1 MSPDLAQREA
11 AIAAI
16 ALLAIVVGLALGSQR
31 GDNSSRPRLP
41 EPVPAP
47 GGGWYHASAAATGRD
62 LTPGGT
68 TACGQRVM
76 GSTIGIAHP
85 VFPCGV
91 KLYVGYDDTE
101 VLTQVIGRGP
111 EAPNVQFGLTDALAR
126 ALGVDGRQTVRY
138 RYAR

>member
-1 MSPDLAQREA
+1 VSPDLAQREA
-11 AIAAI
+11 AIAAV
-16 ALLAIVVGLALGSQR
+16 ALLAIVLGLALGSQR
-31 GDNSSRPRLP
+31 GDNSSRQRLP
-41 EPVPAP
+41 ESIPAP
-47 GGGWYHASAAATGRD
+47 DGGWYHASAAATGRD

-91 KLYVGYDDTE
+91 KLYVGHDDTE

-126 ALGVDGRQTVRY
+126 TLGVDGRQTVRR

>member
-1 MSPDLAQREA
+1 VSPDLAQRQA
-11 AIAAI
+11 AIAAV
-16 ALLAIVVGLALGSQR
+16 ALLAIVLGLALGAQR
-31 GDNSSRPRLP
+31 GDGSSGQRLP
-41 EPVPAP
+41 ESIPAP
-47 GGGWYHASAAATGRD
+47 DGGWYHASAAATGRD
-62 LTPGGT
+62 LTPGAT

-91 KLYVGYDDTE
+91 KLYVGHDDTE

-126 ALGVDGRQTVRY
+126 ALGVDGRQTIRW

>member
-11 AIAAI
+11 AIAAV
-16 ALLAIVVGLALGSQR
+16 ALLAIVLGLALGSQR
-31 GDNSSRPRLP
+31 GDSSSGQRLP
-41 EPVPAP
+41 ESIPAP
-47 GGGWYHASAAATGRD
+47 DGGWYHASAEATGRD
-62 LTPGGT
+62 LTPGAT
-68 TACGQRVM
+68 TACGQRVT

-91 KLYVGYDDTE
+91 KLYVGHDDTE

-126 ALGVDGRQTVRY
+126 ALGVDGRQTVRW

>member
-1 MSPDLAQREA
+1 MNPDLAQRQA

-16 ALLAIVVGLALGSQR
+16 ALLAIVLGLALGSQR
-31 GDNSSRPRLP
+31 GDSSSGPRLP

-76 GSTIGIAHP
+76 GSTIGVAHP
-85 VFPCGV
+85 VLPCGV
-91 KLYVGYDDTE
+91 KLYVGHDDTE

-126 ALGVDGRQTVRY
+126 ALGVDGRRTVRY

>member
-11 AIAAI
+11 AIAAV

-31 GDNSSRPRLP
+31 GDNSSRQRLP
-41 EPVPAP
+41 ESIPAP
-47 GGGWYHASAAATGRD
+47 DGGWYQASAAATGRD

-91 KLYVGYDDTE
+91 KLYVGHDDTE

-126 ALGVDGRQTVRY
+126 ALGVDGRETVRW

>member
-1 MSPDLAQREA
+1 MNPDLAQRQA

-16 ALLAIVVGLALGSQR
+16 ALLAIVLGLALGSQR
-31 GDNSSRPRLP
+31 GESSSGPRLP

-76 GSTIGIAHP
+76 GSTIGVAHP
-85 VFPCGV
+85 VLPCGV
-91 KLYVGYDDTE
+91 KLYVGHDDTE

-126 ALGVDGRQTVRY
+126 ALGVDGRQTVRW

>member
-1 MSPDLAQREA
+1 VSPDLAQREA
-11 AIAAI
+11 AIAAV
-16 ALLAIVVGLALGSQR
+16 ALLAIVLGLALGSQR
-31 GDNSSRPRLP
+31 GDGSSRQPLP

-62 LTPGGT
+62 LTPGAT

-76 GSTIGIAHP
+76 GSTIGIANP
-85 VFPCGV
+85 VLPCGV
-91 KLYVGYDDTE
+91 KLYLRRGDTE

-126 ALGVDGRQTVRY
+126 ALGVDGRQTVRW

>member
-1 MSPDLAQREA
+1 MSPDLALREA
-11 AIAAI
+11 AIAAV
-16 ALLAIVVGLALGSQR
+16 ALLAIVLGLAVASQR
-31 GDNSSRPRLP
+31 GDGSSGPRLP

-47 GGGWYHASAAATGRD
+47 GGGWYHASAAPTGRD

-76 GSTIGIAHP
+76 GSTIGVAHP
-85 VFPCGV
+85 VLPCGV
-91 KLYVGYDDTE
+91 KLYVGHDDTE

-126 ALGVDGRQTVRY
+126 ALGVDGRRTVRY

>member
-1 MSPDLAQREA
+1 MNPDLAQRQA

-16 ALLAIVVGLALGSQR
+16 ALLAIVLGLALGSQR
-31 GDNSSRPRLP
+31 GDSSSGPRLP

-76 GSTIGIAHP
+76 GSTIGVAHP
-85 VFPCGV
+85 VLPCGV
-91 KLYVGYDDTE
+91 KLYVGHDDTE

-126 ALGVDGRQTVRY
+126 TLGVDGRRTVRY

>member
-1 MSPDLAQREA
+1 MSPDLAQRQA
-11 AIAAI
+11 AIAAV
-16 ALLAIVVGLALGSQR
+16 ALLAIVIGLALGSQR
-31 GDNSSRPRLP
+31 GDNSSRQPLP

-47 GGGWYHASAAATGRD
+47 GGGWYHASAAPTGRD

-68 TACGQRVM
+68 TACGQRVL
-76 GSTIGIAHP
+76 GGTIGIAHP

-91 KLYVGYDDTE
+91 KLYVGHDDTE

-111 EAPNVQFGLTDALAR
+111 ETPNVQFGLTDALAR
-126 ALGVDGRQTVRY
+126 VLGVDGRETVRW

>member
-1 MSPDLAQREA
+1 VSPDIAQREA
-11 AIAAI
+11 AIAAV
-16 ALLAIVVGLALGSQR
+16 ALLAIVLGLALGSQR
-31 GDNSSRPRLP
+31 GGESSSERLP
-41 EPVPAP
+41 EAVPAP
-47 GGGWYHASAAATGRD
+47 DGGWYHARAAATGRD
-62 LTPGGT
+62 LTPGAT

-85 VFPCGV
+85 VLPCGV
-91 KLYVGYDDTE
+91 KLYIRHDDAE

-126 ALGVDGRQTVRY
+126 ILRVDGRETIRW

>member
-1 MSPDLAQREA
+1 VSPDLAQREA

-16 ALLAIVVGLALGSQR
+16 ALLAIVLGLALGSQR
-31 GDNSSRPRLP
+31 GDSSSRQRLP
-41 EPVPAP
+41 ESIPAP
-47 GGGWYHASAAATGRD
+47 DGGWYHASAAATGRD

-91 KLYVGYDDTE
+91 KLYVGHDDTE

-126 ALGVDGRQTVRY
+126 ALGVDGRKTVRW